1 MSTSSNF
8 VQIQHHTTNHAL
20 STYKQAMITTKTVN
34 FSMRCDRCFV
44 PLNVV
49 HLFRMV
55 KTCNSGIIQKQKG
68 ERDQFLILLFDHQC
82 LLLMVTCVN
91 LCLMRVNNIWDF
103 KISYNKL
110 RFSNNKALL
119 DVKLIFIYCPTRLYH
134 PYDSSW
140 YIYRIRI
147 HYVGVLHL
155 FHELQ
160 VLRSN
165 KDELQS
171 GFWM

>member
-1 MSTSSNF
+1 MFIFKHLTTVQKTHNINYIDIIQQIWIYQTKLLYGLKLQFLVTAVICLQHNIPLSTDSSSGKYSNFLSTSSNF

-20 STYKQAMITTKTVN
+20 STYKQAMIITKTVN

-82 LLLMVTCVN
+82 LLL
-91 LCLMRVNNIWDF
+91 
-103 KISYNKL
+103 ISYLCKPM
-110 RFSNNKALL
+110 
-119 DVKLIFIYCPTRLYH
+119 C
-134 PYDSSW
+134 
-140 YIYRIRI
+140 
-147 HYVGVLHL
+147 
-155 FHELQ
+155 HED
-160 VLRSN
+160 N
-165 KDELQS
+165 
-171 GFWM
+171 